1 MKHSKF
7 TRILCLIL
15 VLALVLPHA
24 ITGVHAVDEIA
35 TTIRHTQT
43 EGESNY
49 FTYSSTGW
57 SAMGQ
62 SSAHV
67 WSDDPGTDPSQI
79 WYSVKFVGHKIDIY
93 AGGNWPMGYVE
104 YFIDGVSQGEYNLY
118 LPSNQ
123 DSRYITTFDGLT
135 EGEHEFKAV
144 ATGKRGS
151 GGRALIDCAE
161 VIVYHAPYK
170 AESIT
175 MEQTSISMAEGATRQ
190 LRYTLT
196 PSYAELNDAVYT
208 SSDES
213 VAIVSDTGLV
223 TGVGEGSAVITLTS
237 AYSGLSAEVNVTV
250 TPAVLGM
257 AGSIVDIDTQWT
269 QNRYD
274 EVKSMGNMAAELT
287 AWRNDV
293 ATSELALVSVDC
305 ALKNVTVTASDF
317 VSGEHVIPA
326 DAVTATFIRSAQA
339 YNKGYIWGSYPYPD
353 GTNRSESADILWST
367 EPMDMG
373 YNAVQGVWVE
383 FSVPRNAEPGTYE
396 GTLTVTADGLE
407 EGMTFTYRLT
417 VQDVVLP
424 DATEYADTFDVE
436 LWQYPYSSAEYYGV
450 EPFSDEHLEILRS
463 SMEIYKSIGG
473 HAITTTIQEEAWEG
487 QTYSQNSIHY
497 PSMIRWEKI
506 GGVMTYDYT
515 DFDAWVS
522 FCKEMGLG
530 DKIVLYSIAPWHNS
544 IKYWENGV
552 LKSTPNTFGNIVP
565 DAMWTHFLTDLI
577 AHLEEKGWFD
587 DAYIGIDERG
597 FSTAAFDL
605 IDSIKNSEGKS
616 LKTAGAM
623 DGFVNKWNL
632 ALRVTDLNVGD
643 TAVHDHP
650 TQFAQLLKERQAKG
664 YRTTLYSCTGHQP
677 GNFSLCNP
685 VESYWVILN
694 AGKQGTAGFL
704 RWAYDAWVAD
714 PLRDTTHSNFE
725 AGDCFLIFPDERDAE
740 NPVSRRSVRL
750 ARIAEGVRDINKLM
764 YIEKYAP
771 ALADDV
777 DAVYDNVT
785 DLLGSYG
792 AYTCPNVTV
801 VANEAAGF
809 KADLNALTELYIR
822 LLDGATNDVDSV
834 TILGGESVKVE
845 LGGTKQLSVEVK
857 PDNLLDNSVVWS
869 SSDESIVTVA
879 DGLLTGEG
887 QGTAT
892 VTATSVADPSKS
904 DSIEVVVDLLG
915 VEESKLESWYSFD
928 AVEGTAVADG
938 WGGYDATMKEGATIA
953 AGMSGNALSVGTAG
967 VGAIVENN
975 RELTSDW
982 TVAYWVKT
990 TADFTG
996 EISVL
1001 EDADQLYSLSLKMA
1015 ADRDAGFRVGNGSG
1029 DVLTYQYD
1037 FQPNTWYH
1045 IAWVRDYDQDL
1056 KLYVNGTYVKN
1067 NTWTANRNTVKS
1079 PIDVIG
1085 GTGFTGL
1092 IDEVKIYN
1100 APLTAAEIA
1109 SAMMIDGVNLNETA
1123 VTLDAGDTFQIKAT
1137 VVSSNP
1143 DKSVTYVSADPSV
1156 ATVTD
1161 KGLVTGVGRG
1171 ETTITVTNEATGYA
1185 AELAVKVTK
1194 AVNIHNVLTRYVM
1207 PEKYLSTIERAPGTD
1222 RQYLGQPD
1230 MIQTETGR
1238 LITAYPIGH
1247 GKGPLVMRISED
1259 GGVTWTEKTD
1269 IPASWA
1275 GSQETPTLYTVTVN
1289 GNERLLLITACP
1301 GWGTDSAGNQTG
1313 FNVSYSDDNGET
1325 WTEYEHFWS
1334 NFSNGSVNKV
1344 IVAMASLVQLKDENG
1359 NYIEKWMG
1367 VYHNYD
1373 MVNYKTYLTFNADGS
1388 MNWTEPVPYL
1398 SEYRS
1403 IESSHQICEVGMF
1416 RSPDGSRIVGLAR
1429 SQSHMHLSTM
1439 FYSDDEGETWSEP
1452 VELPGSLAGERHK
1465 AKYDPESGKL
1475 VITFREIQYDRD
1487 NDGLIES
1494 GDWYCGDWGLW
1505 VGTYEDLMNLN
1516 DGEYCVTIDEDFTQ
1530 NTYSGDTGYA
1540 GFVILPDGT
1549 FVMNSY
1555 GHWDEDFSR
1564 SWTGGVTTDLC
1575 YIRQARFKLAELEN
1589 VLFGDP
1595 CVDGH
1600 TEETIP
1606 AVEPTFDAP
1615 GLTEGKRCSLCG
1627 EILVAQ
1633 ETIPMLDYNEGIVPL
1648 NTLIVSCGDYETGG
1662 GASEGPAE
1670 LAVDDDLTTIWHTDW
1685 YGTSRD
1691 NHWIQ
1696 FELTEGYE
1704 VDGLRYKPRTTG
1716 NTNGIITR
1724 YDIQVSDDGVSFRSV
1739 ASGSWAGDRNWKVV
1753 EFDAENVKYVRLVAL
1768 DALTDNAYVFAC
1780 AAEVRLTGEKAAVH
1794 EHSFGEWI
1802 VTTSPTCTEKG
1813 VETRTCKCGETETRE
1828 IEALGHT
1835 EEVIPGKDATCTETG
1850 LTEGKKCA
1858 VCGEI
1863 LVAQEEIPALGHTAA
1878 EPVIENEKAATCT
1891 EDGSYDSVVYC
1902 AVCGEEISR
1911 ETVTVPAV
1919 GHTEEIIPGKDATCT
1934 EPGLTEGKKCS
1945 VCGEILVAQEEIPA
1959 LGHDWHGTGCT
1970 RCDATRE
1977 NPFVDVPED
1986 SFYIDP
1992 VLWAVEK
1999 GITTGATET
2008 TFNPNGVCQRAA
2020 VVTFLWRAAGSP
2032 EPTST
2037 NNPFVDVKET
2047 DFFYKA
2053 VLWAVEN
2060 EITNGLTTTT
2070 FGPYAECNRAQVV
2083 TFLWRAMEKP
2093 EPTAAEHPF
2102 TDVAEDQ
2109 FYFVPM
2115 LWAVENGITNGLTE
2129 TTFGPNATCNR
2140 AQVVTFLYRTY
2151 VK

>member
-7 TRILCLIL
+7 KRYLCLVLAFCLIL
-15 VLALVLPHA
+15 PYCV
-24 ITGVHAVDEIA
+24 TGVHAAEEVTRIA
-35 TTIRHTQT
+35 HTQT

-49 FTYSSTGW
+49 FTFSETGW
-57 SAMGQ
+57 DGGNANHAWSGDTTANPA
-62 SSAHV
+62 SV
-67 WSDDPGTDPSQI
+67 WYT
-79 WYSVKFVGHKIDIY
+79 VNFVGHAIDIY
-93 AGGNWPMGYVE
+93 AGKNWPMGYVAYYIDDE
-104 YFIDGVSQGEYNLY
+104 YVGEFSLYQSYNSDSLFITK
-118 LPSNQ
+118 
-123 DSRYITTFDGLT
+123 IDGLT
-135 EGEHEFKAV
+135 EGEHVFKAV
-144 ATGKRGS
+144 ATGKNGT
-151 GGRALIDCAE
+151 GGRNYIDAAE
-161 VIVYHAPYK
+161 VYVYHEPYK

-175 MEQTSISMAEGATRQ
+175 MEQNSITMAEGATRQ

-196 PSYAELNDAVYT
+196 PSYAELSDAVYT

-213 VAIVSDTGLV
+213 VATVSDSGLV
-223 TGVGEGSAVITLTS
+223 TGVGEGNAVITLTS
-237 AYSGLSAEVNVTV
+237 AYSGLSAEVDVTV

-269 QNRYD
+269 QDRYD
-274 EVKSMGNMAAELT
+274 EVKALGSMAAELT
-287 AWRNDV
+287 AWRNDI

-317 VSGEHVIPA
+317 VSGENTIPA

-353 GTNRSESADILWST
+353 GTNRSESADILWTT
-367 EPMDMG
+367 EPVDLG

-383 FSVPRNAEPGTYE
+383 IAVPRNAEPGTYE

-407 EGMTFTYRLT
+407 DAMTFAYRLT

-450 EPFSDEHLEILRS
+450 EPFSDEHLDILRS

-473 HAITTTIQEEAWEG
+473 HAITTTIQEEAWSG

-497 PSMIRWEKI
+497 PSMIRWEKKN
-506 GGVMTYDYT
+506 GVMTYDYT

-522 FCKEMGLG
+522 FCKELGLG
-530 DKIVLYSIAPWHNS
+530 DKIVLYSIAPWHNT

-552 LKSTPNTFGNIVP
+552 LKSEPNTFGNIVP
-565 DAMWTHFLTDLI
+565 DNMWTHFLTDLI

-597 FSTAAFDL
+597 FSAAAFDL
-605 IDSIKNSEGKS
+605 IDSVKNSKGES

-623 DGFVNKWNL
+623 DGFVNKWSL

-677 GNFSLCNP
+677 GNFSLCDP
-685 VESYWVILN
+685 VESYWIILN
-694 AGKQGTAGFL
+694 CGKQGTAGFL

-725 AGDCFLIFPDERDAE
+725 AGDCFLIFPDEKDAE
-740 NPVSRRSVRL
+740 NPTSRRSVRL

-771 ALADDV
+771 ALAADV

-792 AYTCPNVTV
+792 AYTCPDVTI
-801 VANEAAGF
+801 VAGEANGF
-809 KADLNALTELYIR
+809 KADLNALTEKYIR

-834 TILGGESVKVE
+834 TILGGDSVKVE
-845 LGGTKQLSVEVK
+845 LGGTRQLTVEVK
-857 PDNLLDNSVVWS
+857 PDNLLDNSVTWT
-869 SSDESIVTVA
+869 SSDENIVTVT

-892 VTATSVADPSKS
+892 VTATSVADPTIS
-904 DSIEVVVDLLG
+904 DTIEVVVDLLG
-915 VEESKLESWYSFD
+915 VDESKLESWYSFD
-928 AVEGTAVADG
+928 DVSGSAVADG
-938 WGGYDATMKEGATIA
+938 WADYDATLKEGATIA
-953 AGMSGNALSVGTAG
+953 AGMSGNALSVNSAG
-967 VGAIVENN
+967 VGAVVENN
-975 RELTSDW
+975 RELNTDW

-990 TADFTG
+990 TADFTN

-1109 SAMMIDGVNLNETA
+1109 SAMMVDGVNLNETA
-1123 VTLDAGDTFQIKAT
+1123 ITLDAGDTFRIKAT
-1137 VVSSNP
+1137 VISSNP

-1156 ATVTD
+1156 ATVTE

-1171 ETTITVTNEATGYA
+1171 ETVITVTNGATGLSA
-1185 AELAVKVTK
+1185 QLTVKVTK
-1194 AVNIHNVLTRYVM
+1194 AVNLHNVLDRYVM
-1207 PEKYLSTIERAPGTD
+1207 PEKYLSDIEKAPYTD

-1230 MIQTETGR
+1230 MILTETGR
-1238 LITAYPIGH
+1238 LIMAYPVGH
-1247 GKGPLVMRISED
+1247 GKGPLVMRISDD

-1275 GSQETPTLYTVTVN
+1275 GSQETPTLYTVSFN
-1289 GNERLLLITACP
+1289 GNERLILITACP

-1313 FNVSYSDDNGET
+1313 FNVSYSDDDGDT

-1344 IVAMASLVQLKDENG
+1344 IVAMASLIQLKDENG

-1388 MNWTEPVPYL
+1388 MNWSEPVPYL

-1403 IESSHQICEVGMF
+1403 IESGHQICEVGMF

-1429 SQSHMHLSTM
+1429 SQSHMNLSTM
-1439 FYSDDEGETWSEP
+1439 FWSDDEGQTWSEP
-1452 VELPGSLAGERHK
+1452 IDLPGSLAGEHHK
-1465 AKYDPESGKL
+1465 AMYDSESGKL
-1475 VITFREIQYDRD
+1475 LITFREINYDL
-1487 NDGLIES
+1487 NNNGILES
-1494 GDWYCGDWGLW
+1494 GDWHCGDWGLW
-1505 VGTYEDLMNLN
+1505 VGTYEDLMTLN
-1516 DGEYCVTIDEDFTQ
+1516 DGEYCVTIDEDFAQ

-1540 GFVILPDGT
+1540 GFVQLDDGT
-1549 FVMNSY
+1549 FVMCSY
-1555 GHWDEDFSR
+1555 GHWDEEFSR
-1564 SWTGGVTTDLC
+1564 NWGFGKVTTDLC
-1575 YIRQARFKLAELEN
+1575 YIRQARFNLAELEN

-1600 TEETIP
+1600 TEKTIP
-1606 AVEPTFDAP
+1606 ATEPTFDAP
-1615 GLTEGKRCSLCG
+1615 GLTEGKVCELCG
-1627 EILVAQ
+1627 EVLVPQ
-1633 ETIPMLDYNEGIVPL
+1633 EEIPMLDYNDGIVPL
-1648 NTLIVSCGDYETGG
+1648 NTLVVSCGDYETGG
-1662 GASEGPAE
+1662 GASEGPAN
-1670 LAVDDDLTTIWHTDW
+1670 LAVDDDLNTIWHTDW

-1691 NHWIQ
+1691 DHWIQ
-1696 FELTEGYE
+1696 FELTEDYT
-1704 VDGLRYKPRTTG
+1704 VDGLRYKPRVTG

-1724 YDIQVSDDGVSFRSV
+1724 YDIQISDDGVNFESV
-1739 ASGSWAGDRNWKVV
+1739 AAGNWAGDRNWKVV
-1753 EFDAENVKYVRLVAL
+1753 EFNGVQPRFVRLVAL

-1780 AAEVRLTGEKAAVH
+1780 AAEVRLTGVKADVH
-1794 EHSFGEWI
+1794 EHSFGEWT
-1802 VTTSPTCTEKG
+1802 VTKEATCTEKG
-1813 VETRTCKCGETETRE
+1813 EETRTCACGETETRE
-1828 IEALGHT
+1828 VEALGHDY
-1835 EEVIPGKDATCTETG
+1835 VN
-1850 LTEGKKCA
+1850 
-1858 VCGEI
+1858 GE
-1863 LVAQEEIPALGHTAA
+1863 
-1878 EPVIENEKAATCT
+1878 
-1891 EDGSYDSVVYC
+1891 
-1902 AVCGEEISR
+1902 
-1911 ETVTVPAV
+1911 
-1919 GHTEEIIPGKDATCT
+1919 
-1934 EPGLTEGKKCS
+1934 CS
-1945 VCGEILVAQEEIPA
+1945 
-1959 LGHDWHGTGCT
+1959 
-1970 RCDATRE
+1970 RCDATLTSKFE
-1977 NPFVDVPED
+1977 DVKAGD
-1986 SFYIDP
+1986 FFFDP
-1992 VLWAVEK
+1992 VEWAVEQ
-1999 GITTGATET
+1999 GITTGATAT
-2008 TFNPNGVCQRAA
+2008 TFDPNGKCLRGH
-2020 VVTFLWRAAGSP
+2020 VVTFLWRAAGKP

-2037 NNPFVDVKET
+2037 NNPFTDVKET

-2053 VLWAVEN
+2053 VLWAVE
-2060 EITNGLTTTT
+2060 EGITNGLTTTT

-2083 TFLWRAMEKP
+2083 TFLWRAMKKP
-2093 EPTAAEHPF
+2093 APASAEHPF

-2109 FYFVPM
+2109 FYFQPM
-2115 LWAVENGITNGLTE
+2115 LWAVENGITNGLTA
-2129 TTFGPNATCNR
+2129 TTFGPTSVCNR

-2151 VK
+2151 NK